1 MSSEPFERLKEREK
15 KRERWTI
22 GNIGKWIVLGS
33 ELPIMVIAGIFIG
46 YYLGERF
53 GAQYYNFFVIL
64 GAVLG
69 FLVGTYNIIKIV
81 KIWEKRGLTRKID
94 GKSLPPP
101 KPSSIEPKTPGEI
114 QKKDELSDDEKWE
127 RVLRLMKL
135 NVNLEDDKE
144 PPFKD
149 DKFEE

>member
-1 MSSEPFERLKEREK
+1 MSLVRGK
-15 KRERWTI
+15 KDSRRYSV
-22 GNIGKWIVLGS
+22 GNIGKWMVIGS
-33 ELPIMVIAGIFIG
+33 ELPIMVIAGVYIG
-46 YYLGERF
+46 YYLGEQF

-69 FLVGTYNIIKIV
+69 FLVGTYNIVKIV
-81 KIWEKRGLTRKID
+81 KIWEKRDLTRKIN
-94 GKSLPPP
+94 GEASPPP
-101 KPSSIEPKTPGEI
+101 KPSPREAKTSGET

-135 NVNLEDDKE
+135 SVNLEEDEE

-149 DKFEE
+149 EKFEE